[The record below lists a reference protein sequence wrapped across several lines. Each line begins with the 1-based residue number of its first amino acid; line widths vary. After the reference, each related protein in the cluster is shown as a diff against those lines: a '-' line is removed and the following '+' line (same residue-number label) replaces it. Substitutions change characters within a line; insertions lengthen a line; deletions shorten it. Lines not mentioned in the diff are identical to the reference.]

1 MNSKSNSKA
10 TVMFNERDVV
20 DTVRVRFRVPPNS
33 SSSSSSSP
41 CARDCCYTKF
51 LLQNHLNF
59 KRSASPAKIMRYEDG
74 SWVDFAPEVV
84 DWLRSGFVEGKSVV
98 EVQIEGVRC
107 LFDFHRM
114 LQIDLTRGNR
124 SSIAWIDVHGKC
136 FFPET
141 FVDGGG
147 EVANVSRDPN
157 IEVVNVSSSNPN
169 IEISNVTED
178 LASENPTIEIGIRI
192 GGDFNSA
199 KRKGESETEGS
210 SSNDQPGKKKKKK
223 SPIRAYDAESPRW
236 PKAKLLKEG
245 EKAHSVVKNLFLS
258 GIGVLEP
265 GAAITAIHQWSR
277 SGPLDRARY
286 EVFQKQMEIMKAVR
300 GEANMQFAWYGASD
314 KGVAS
319 ILSHGFAL
327 PNKFS
332 GSEAHGIGIY
342 LSPLRSSHTSAM
354 LSEADDNGEKHV
366 ILCKVILGKCEQ
378 IEAGSTQM
386 YPSCQD
392 FDTGVDDLKN
402 PNWYVVWCANMNTH
416 ILPEC
421 VVSYKSSDR
430 AEGLFRGSSFVIPLP
445 GSSNALLTNLLSKLR
460 NSPPSSRVQEL
471 QTLWVTYKDGKVA
484 KDAFMKQLRSI
495 VGDEM
500 LLSTIQEIR
509 A

>member
-1 MNSKSNSKA
+1 MNSKPNSKA

-20 DTVRVRFRVPPNS
+20 DTVRVRVRVPPNS
-33 SSSSSSSP
+33 SSSSH

-84 DWLRSGFVEGKSVV
+84 DSLRSGFVEGKSVV
-98 EVQIEGVRC
+98 EVRIEGVRC
-107 LFDFHRM
+107 LFDFYRM
-114 LQIDLTRGNR
+114 LQIDLTSGNR

-210 SSNDQPGKKKKKK
+210 SSNDQLGKKKKKK
-223 SPIRAYDAESPRW
+223 SPISAYDAESPRW

-265 GAAITAIHQWSR
+265 GAAITAIHQCSR

-402 PNWYVVWCANMNTH
+402 PNWYVLWCANMNTH

-430 AEGLFRGSSFVIPLP
+430 AEGLFRGSSFVMPLP
-445 GSSNALLTNLLSKLR
+445 GSSNALITNLLSKLR

-484 KDAFMKQLRSI
+484 KDAFIKQLRSI

-500 LLSTIQEIR
+500 LLSTIQEIC